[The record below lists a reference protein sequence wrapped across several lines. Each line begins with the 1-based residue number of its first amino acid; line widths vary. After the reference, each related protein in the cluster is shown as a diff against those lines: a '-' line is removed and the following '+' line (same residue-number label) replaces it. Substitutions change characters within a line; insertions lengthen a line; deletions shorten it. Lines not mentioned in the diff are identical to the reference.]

1 MGGVYRARDPRL
13 NRDAAITVLSEGASR
28 DAERFRRF
36 EGEAR
41 ALAALNHPNILTI
54 YAIDAAGGL
63 DSVAMEYDAGGTL
76 SWMDRAI
83 DARDPIIMPIKS
95 CPFLDPARG
104 DARFEA
110 LLRKMH
116 LA

>member
-1 MGGVYRARDPRL
+1 
-13 NRDAAITVLSEGASR
+13 
-28 DAERFRRF
+28 
-36 EGEAR
+36 
-41 ALAALNHPNILTI
+41 
-54 YAIDAAGGL
+54 
-63 DSVAMEYDAGGTL
+63 MEYDAGGTL